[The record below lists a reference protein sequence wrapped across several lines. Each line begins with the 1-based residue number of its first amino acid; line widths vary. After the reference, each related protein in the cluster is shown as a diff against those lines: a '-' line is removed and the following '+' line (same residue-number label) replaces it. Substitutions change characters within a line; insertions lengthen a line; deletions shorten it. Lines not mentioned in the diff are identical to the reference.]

1 MKQITEYYYNFAEN
15 KYLNEGLLDW
25 FKAFFKKVFKSQQ
38 SRLNGNNVEMY
49 KVNTKNIK
57 FAKQPVK
64 FSEVD
69 NDTLNEW
76 KHDKLG
82 YVVATNIINNQKK
95 LLVDIN
101 NNPIDPLV
109 YTFFSPDEDGK
120 RTYSVA
126 LLMVDNNSTYIE
138 NYKHIVDIE
147 SNLIVDNPTEVNET
161 VLKQYIDICKKE
173 NSNIKGFT
181 AKNLHPKLKGNLNK
195 LKFKTSQEN
204 KEILIYNI

>member
-1 MKQITEYYYNFAEN
+1 MKQIKEYYYNFAEN

-49 KVNTKNIK
+49 EVNTKTIK
-57 FAKQPVK
+57 FAKEPVK
-64 FSEVD
+64 FSEID

-76 KHDKLG
+76 KHNKLG

-109 YTFFSPDEDGK
+109 YTFFSQDEDGK
-120 RTYSVA
+120 RTYSIA
-126 LLMVDNNSTYIE
+126 LLMVDNTSTYIE
-138 NYKHIVDIE
+138 NYRHIVDIE